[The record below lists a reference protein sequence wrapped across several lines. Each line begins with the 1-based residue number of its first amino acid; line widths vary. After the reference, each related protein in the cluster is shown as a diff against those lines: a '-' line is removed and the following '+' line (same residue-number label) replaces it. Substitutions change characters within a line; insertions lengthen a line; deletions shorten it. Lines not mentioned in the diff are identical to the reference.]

1 MLAIGGDWRMGRY
14 TIRWER
20 VHSDCE
26 RSWERMS
33 VGRVLPRKRYDIF
46 EENGVGIEAS
56 ESIGRPGGGA
66 GRRAPSTAI
75 SYGFSG
81 IPFCSPLPAQEYD
94 FFFYKTHFLYIFHS
108 ATRPLRELFGPRTQ
122 MATTFL
128 FSSLFILITPLLIFL
143 N

>member
-108 ATRPLRELFGPRTQ
+108 ATRPL
-122 MATTFL
+122 MTFS
-128 FSSLFILITPLLIFL
+128 F
-143 N
+143 